1 MQEEKDVTNV
11 KRRNVIIDCDPGIDD
26 SLAIML
32 ALSLESISVKGITIV
47 CGNSPVEMGF
57 GNAKKVLHFLK
68 RLDIPIYQGENIKA
82 SDNLKIG
89 EINLKRLPKAPEGEQ
104 VVKVTFIY
112 DINGILDVNIESSVE
127 KVHKV
132 IVNKQIGL
140 SEKELEKRV
149 EQLEKMPLHPWEKE
163 ENRLLFEKAER
174 LYEQTTP
181 KNRQV
186 IQECLRYFKELLIN
200 TKGRK
205 VRQEYVRI
213 MAILDYI
220 EQNQVDFGPYDET
233 FWQKEEE
240 DTDE

>member
-1 MQEEKDVTNV
+1 MYYTTV
-11 KRRNVIIDCDPGIDD
+11 RNNQ
-26 SLAIML
+26 
-32 ALSLESISVKGITIV
+32 ITM
-47 CGNSPVEMGF
+47 NF
-57 GNAKKVLHFLK
+57 
-68 RLDIPIYQGENIKA
+68 PIYQGENIKA

-186 IQECLRYFKELLIN
+186 IHECLRYFKELLIN

>member
-1 MQEEKDVTNV
+1 M
-11 KRRNVIIDCDPGIDD
+11 
-26 SLAIML
+26 
-32 ALSLESISVKGITIV
+32 
-47 CGNSPVEMGF
+47 
-57 GNAKKVLHFLK
+57 
-68 RLDIPIYQGENIKA
+68 
-82 SDNLKIG
+82 
-89 EINLKRLPKAPEGEQ
+89 
-104 VVKVTFIY
+104 TFIY

-213 MAILDYI
+213 MAILDYL